1 MNQNYTNGSMNNPSY
16 IPNQSTYPPFM
27 NMPDYLNQ
35 NNNGINNNINGN
47 NTMTDPQYAENLF
60 LLNHG
65 KRVTVYFSYPDSI
78 QWRDRVFTGTILA
91 AGRDYLLLKNDQG
104 QTVLL
109 WLVYINFATFDE
121 EISF

>member
-1 MNQNYTNGSMNNPSY
+1 MNNGYYPNNNNY
-16 IPNQSTYPPFM
+16 NLPNQGFTPSGEQSNLPF
-27 NMPDYLNQ
+27 DT
-35 NNNGINNNINGN
+35 NNLVSNPEYADNVFYINI
-47 NTMTDPQYAENLF
+47 
-60 LLNHG
+60 G
-65 KRVTVYFSYPDSI
+65 KRVSVYFSYPDSI
-78 QWRDRVFTGTILA
+78 RWRDRVFTGTILA